1 LARYRMQF
9 ADTWTYLAGGCFLV
23 WTAIIV
29 LGL

>member
-1 LARYRMQF
+1 MQF

-23 WTAIIV
+23 WSAVMV